1 MSFLAEFKKFA
12 VRGNAVDL
20 AVAVVMGAAFGKII
34 SSMVDGI
41 IMPLLGILLGGVN
54 IADKSFTIGNAVIKW
69 GAFLQ
74 NIIDFTIIAF
84 AIFAAVKLINL
95 LKKDEVEEKTL
106 THQEQLLTEI
116 RDLLKAPGK

>member
-34 SSMVDGI
+34 SSMVDGV

-54 IADKSFTIGNAVIKW
+54 IAGKSFTLGNAVIRW

-116 RDLLKAPGK
+116 RDLLKASGK